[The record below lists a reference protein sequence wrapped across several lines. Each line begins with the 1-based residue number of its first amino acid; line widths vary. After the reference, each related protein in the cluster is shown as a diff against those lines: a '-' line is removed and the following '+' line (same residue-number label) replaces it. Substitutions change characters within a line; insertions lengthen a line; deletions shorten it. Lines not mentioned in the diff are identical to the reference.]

1 MRKAV
6 LKAYEARLREASAR
20 LGSAVAALD
29 RAIVEERTTQGD
41 LAHFGT
47 HNADHDTEFLAADE
61 ALERNEV
68 QLLNAV
74 EAALARIA
82 DGTYGFCVRCGT
94 EIARSRLDALPH
106 AACCAACAGQ
116 GR

>member
-6 LKAYEARLREASAR
+6 LKAYEARLIEASAR

-29 RAIVEERTTQGD
+29 RDIADERTAQGD

-47 HNADHDTEFLAADE
+47 HNADHDTEFLEADE
-61 ALERNEV
+61 AVERNEV
-68 QLLNAV
+68 RILNAV

-82 DGTYGFCVRCGT
+82 DGTYGFCVKCGK

-106 AACCAACAGQ
+106 AACCAACAGT
-116 GR
+116 GG